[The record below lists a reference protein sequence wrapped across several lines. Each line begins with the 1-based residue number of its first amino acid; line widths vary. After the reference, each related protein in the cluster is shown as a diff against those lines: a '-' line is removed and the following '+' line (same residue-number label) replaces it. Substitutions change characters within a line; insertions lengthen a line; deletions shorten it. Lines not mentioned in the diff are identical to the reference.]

1 LRRYETLLI
10 ARPDLEEPQL
20 KALLDDVQ
28 GLIVRLGGIVKSVD
42 VWGTRRLEYP
52 IDHQESG
59 QYAVLNFEAEAGVV
73 KEFDRVTG
81 IRDEILRTKTLVRDK
96 G

>member
-1 LRRYETLLI
+1 MRRYETLLI

>member
-20 KALLDDVQ
+20 RALIDDVSA
-28 GLIVRLGGIVKSVD
+28 LVVRQGGIVKSVD
-42 VWGTRRLEYP
+42 VWGLRRLEYP
-52 IDHQESG
+52 IEHEESG
-59 QYAVLNFEAEAGVV
+59 QYAVVNFEAEAGAV
-73 KEFDRVTG
+73 KELERVMG
-81 IRDEILRTKTLVRDK
+81 IRDDVLRTKTLVRQK